1 MHCPNCSEE
10 IRDTAKVCGY
20 CGTRLLGRIEAV
32 PEPEPEPEPEA
43 ESEPEPEPTG
53 AETVAADS
61 GGKAASGINRALV
74 WGLPAALAV
83 IVGGGGF
90 LLLSGDDDT
99 PGTTA
104 PSPATTTAPTTTAP
118 TTTGAATESSAGPG
132 TDSGTAA
139 GSVAGVVVSG
149 GVPLVG
155 VEVWLGWESRYTC
168 TDAAGRFDFSGI
180 SIDEELVLAVG
191 PTADSSTVTCDN
203 GDFVDSE
210 GALLPATFL
219 GGDRAEPFGLESG
232 ETKEVRLE
240 VGSAA
245 AGGESLLAGTWSA
258 TDPSDGS
265 TMWLFVE
272 PEADLSVIDTNR
284 TGTTFRLTYYD
295 GVVRANCPGSGAA
308 IIDDWDA
315 EQVSLTEF
323 RFTDAEVLCADGGEV
338 ILTVNTLYTY
348 DSGTDTLHDSFED
361 ATWRR
366 ITGVDRVDITG

>member
-20 CGTRLLGRIEAV
+20 CGTRLLVRIEAV
-32 PEPEPEPEPEA
+32 PEPEPK
-43 ESEPEPEPTG
+43 PEPEPAG

-104 PSPATTTAPTTTAP
+104 PSPATTIAPTTTAP

-155 VEVWLGWESRYTC
+155 VEVWLGWEPRYTC

-191 PTADSSTVTCDN
+191 PS
-203 GDFVDSE
+203 
-210 GALLPATFL
+210 
-219 GGDRAEPFGLESG
+219 AE
-232 ETKEVRLE
+232 
-240 VGSAA
+240 AA
-245 AGGESLLAGTWSA
+245 AGSCSRVGMLRCTSA
-258 TDPSDGS
+258 S
-265 TMWLFVE
+265 WL
-272 PEADLSVIDTNR
+272 
-284 TGTTFRLTYYD
+284 
-295 GVVRANCPGSGAA
+295 
-308 IIDDWDA
+308 
-315 EQVSLTEF
+315 
-323 RFTDAEVLCADGGEV
+323 
-338 ILTVNTLYTY
+338 
-348 DSGTDTLHDSFED
+348 
-361 ATWRR
+361 
-366 ITGVDRVDITG
+366 